1 MGYFPFFMDIEGR
14 EGLIVG
20 GGAIA
25 RHKVNKLLPF
35 GAKLTVVAPVIVRE
49 LLELSEISCVQRA
62 FRDEDIEGKM
72 FVIAASDQKEV
83 NRHVSRLCRQRNI
96 PVNVVDDKEECSFLF
111 PALVKAGMLTVGI
124 STQGAS
130 PAAAS
135 LIRKRL
141 EAEMP
146 ECMEEILE
154 SLADFRIP
162 VKEKIGDQKQREE
175 VLKRAA
181 LWCMEKQRP
190 LTPEE
195 TESLIAPYLS

>member
-1 MGYFPFFMDIEGR
+1 MDIEGR

-35 GAKLTVVAPVIVRE
+35 DPKLTVVAPVIVRE

-62 FRDEDIEGKM
+62 FQDEDIEGKM

-83 NRHVSRLCRQRNI
+83 NMHVSRLCRQRNI

-111 PALVKAGMLTVGI
+111 PALVKEGMLTVGI

-135 LIRKRL
+135 QIRKRL
-141 EAEMP
+141 EAEIP
-146 ECMEEILE
+146 ESMEEILE
-154 SLADFRIP
+154 SLSDFRIP

-175 VLKRAA
+175 VLKKAA
-181 LWCMEKQRP
+181 LLCMDRQRP

-195 TESLIAPYLS
+195 AESLIAPYLS